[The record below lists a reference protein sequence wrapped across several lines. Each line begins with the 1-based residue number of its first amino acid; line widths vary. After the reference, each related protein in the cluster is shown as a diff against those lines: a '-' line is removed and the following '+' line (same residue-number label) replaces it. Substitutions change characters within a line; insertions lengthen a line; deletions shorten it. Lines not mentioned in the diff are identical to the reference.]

1 VEMMKTFEAVQKYKV
16 YVDLD
21 GVLVDF
27 DKFAREATGVCPMKA
42 STEPGLKSKFWAGV
56 DRYMRSGKP
65 FFSAM
70 SPMPDAMELWNYVK
84 KFDPEILT
92 ATGHVQTQTVLK
104 EKPEWVRKHLGDHI
118 KVNMVAKSSE
128 KAKFAG
134 PNVILIDDRRKSIDP
149 WVAAG
154 GIGILHKNAADT
166 IAQLKELGL

>member
-1 VEMMKTFEAVQKYKV
+1 MEMMKVFEAQQKYKI

-21 GVLVDF
+21 GVMVDF
-27 DKFAREATGVCPMKA
+27 DKFAKEATGICPMKA
-42 STEPGLKSKFWAGV
+42 STEPGLKSKFWGAV
-56 DRYMRSGKP
+56 DRYMKSGKP

-70 SPMPDAMELWNYVK
+70 SPMKDAMELWGYVK
-84 KFDPEILT
+84 KYDPEILT

-104 EKPEWVRKHLGDHI
+104 EKPAWVAKNIGDHV

-154 GIGILHKNAADT
+154 GIGILHTSAENT
-166 IAQLKELGL
+166 IKQLKELGL